1 MFNHNNQEWTENT
14 NEYWSEHFETTYYL
28 KYNLEK
34 ALYSLNKILITK
46 IDYTDFSNRCT
57 YYHFYI
63 DNLTNALGHI
73 SKRFNYNSR
82 ITIDNTRV
90 DRNKYEYNYE
100 TNGICNFPNVNNKQI
115 RNFIEHIDE
124 KDEDLIKSGKYY
136 GTFNVIYK
144 GMNPEMKK
152 DLLNNEK
159 KQNNILNLINK
170 TYNVYYIKEITST
183 GIIKTRESSIKLL
196 ELKNE
201 LEILKK
207 INDKIWYYLNTKFF
221 K

>member
-1 MFNHNNQEWTENT
+1 MFNPNNQEWTENT